1 MQTIGSSVSV
11 WKALSLFSPHLTI
24 FKTYINKGQFLA
36 NLCATMS
43 SLKSSELEV
52 TFTEE
57 VSLSDDI
64 TLSEE
69 VAGSEA
75 KVCENAA
82 TITMEDLSK
91 SVETSNSSVLEVN
104 LSEEVEVC
112 DIMEDLS
119 KSVETSNSSVLEVN
133 LSEEVEVCDTMEDL
147 SKCMETSMMNLS
159 LTSPAEDDDHGR
171 LQKKKQRAKKVRK
184 RDDLLILKETT
195 ICRCATSGTSW
206 CSCPCWS

>member
-1 MQTIGSSVSV
+1 M
-11 WKALSLFSPHLTI
+11 TI

-119 KSVETSNSSVLEVN
+119 K
-133 LSEEVEVCDTMEDL
+133 
-147 SKCMETSMMNLS
+147 CMETSMMNLS
-159 LTSPAEDDDHGR
+159 LTSPAEDDDQGR

>member
-1 MQTIGSSVSV
+1 MSKRLKHKQSTSVQTIGSSVSV

-112 DIMEDLS
+112 D
-119 KSVETSNSSVLEVN
+119 
-133 LSEEVEVCDTMEDL
+133 TMEDL

-206 CSCPCWS
+206 CSCPCRS